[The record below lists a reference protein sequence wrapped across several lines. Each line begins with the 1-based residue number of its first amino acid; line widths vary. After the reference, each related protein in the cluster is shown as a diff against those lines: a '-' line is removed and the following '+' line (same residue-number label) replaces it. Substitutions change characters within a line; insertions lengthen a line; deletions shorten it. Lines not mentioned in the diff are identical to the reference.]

1 VSDLEEM
8 LDRFESA
15 GARAGLGV
23 PGMDAARAELAG
35 LRADRATLLGLR
47 DARPEHKPHPAD
59 CATCRAS
66 RGA

>member
-1 VSDLEEM
+1 
-8 LDRFESA
+8 
-15 GARAGLGV
+15 
-23 PGMDAARAELAG
+23 MDAARAELAG